1 MAKILVADDD
11 DLLGEVLRFKLEK
24 MGHTVLVVTD
34 GASALDFARNE
45 DFDVLTLDSMM
56 PALSGMEVLQLLKAD
71 PATAKMPVI
80 MLTARRGEDDVVNAL
95 RAGAAD
101 YLTKPFMPEELAL
114 RIAAVLAMRQSDR
127 GHVKL

>member
-71 PATAKMPVI
+71 PATAKLPVI

-114 RIAAVLAMRQSDR
+114 RIAAVLAMRQSDNNN
-127 GHVKL
+127 VKL

>member
-71 PATAKMPVI
+71 PATAKLPVI

-114 RIAAVLAMRQSDR
+114 RIAAVLAMRQSDS

>member
-11 DLLGEVLRFKLEK
+11 DLLCEVLRFKLEN

-34 GASALDFARNE
+34 GATALNFARNE

-71 PATAKMPVI
+71 PATAKLPVI

-114 RIAAVLAMRQSDR
+114 RIAAVLALRQSDDA
-127 GHVKL
+127 HVKP

>member
-11 DLLGEVLRFKLEK
+11 DLLCEVLRFKLEN

-34 GASALDFARNE
+34 GATALNFARNE

-71 PATAKMPVI
+71 PATAKLPVI

-114 RIAAVLAMRQSDR
+114 RIAAVLALRQSDDA
-127 GHVKL
+127 HVKS

>member
-11 DLLGEVLRFKLEK
+11 DLLCEVLRFKLEN

-34 GASALDFARNE
+34 GATALSSARNE
-45 DFDVLTLDSMM
+45 DFDVLILDSMM
-56 PALSGMEVLQLLKAD
+56 PALSGMEVLQSLKSD
-71 PATAKMPVI
+71 PATSKLPVI
-80 MLTARRGEDDVVNAL
+80 MLTARRSEDDVVRAL

-114 RIAAVLAMRQSDR
+114 RIATVLASHRPDDS
-127 GHVKL
+127 HVKS

>member
-11 DLLGEVLRFKLEK
+11 DLLCEVLRFKLEN

-34 GASALDFARNE
+34 GATALNFARNE

-71 PATAKMPVI
+71 PATAKLPVI
-80 MLTARRGEDDVVNAL
+80 MLTARRGEDDVVNGL

-114 RIAAVLAMRQSDR
+114 RISAVLAQRQLDD
-127 GHVKL
+127 GHVKP

>member
-11 DLLGEVLRFKLEK
+11 DLLCEVLRFKLEN

-34 GASALDFARNE
+34 GATALDFSRNE
-45 DFDVLTLDSMM
+45 DFDVLILDSMM
-56 PALSGMEVLQLLKAD
+56 PALSGMEVLQSLKAN
-71 PATAKMPVI
+71 PVTAKLPVI
-80 MLTARRGEDDVVNAL
+80 MLTARRGEDDVVSAL

-114 RIAAVLAMRQSDR
+114 RITAVLALHQSDD
-127 GHVKL
+127 GLVEP

>member
-11 DLLGEVLRFKLEK
+11 DLLCEVLRFKLEN

-34 GASALDFARNE
+34 GATALNSAQSE
-45 DFDVLTLDSMM
+45 DFDVLILDSMM
-56 PALSGMEVLQLLKAD
+56 PALSGMEVLQSLKSD
-71 PATAKMPVI
+71 PATSKLPVI
-80 MLTARRGEDDVVNAL
+80 MLSARRGEDDVVTAL

-114 RIAAVLAMRQSDR
+114 RIATVLASRHPGDS
-127 GHVKL
+127 HVKS

>member
-11 DLLGEVLRFKLEK
+11 DLLCEVLRFKLEN

-34 GASALDFARNE
+34 GATALSSARNE
-45 DFDVLTLDSMM
+45 DFDVLILDSMM
-56 PALSGMEVLQLLKAD
+56 PALSGMEVLQSLKSD
-71 PATAKMPVI
+71 PATSKLPVI
-80 MLTARRGEDDVVNAL
+80 MLTARRSEDDVVRAL

-114 RIAAVLAMRQSDR
+114 RIATVLASRQPDDS
-127 GHVKL
+127 HVKS